1 MKQFINLKNQKNKDY
16 EKAMKSLQRAE
27 FLAWGLFVGVGLA
40 YIILSIV
47 SYFNG

>member
-1 MKQFINLKNQKNKDY
+1 MKQFINVHNKKDRDY
-16 EKAMKSLQRAE
+16 EKALRSLKRAE

-47 SYFNG
+47 SFFGN